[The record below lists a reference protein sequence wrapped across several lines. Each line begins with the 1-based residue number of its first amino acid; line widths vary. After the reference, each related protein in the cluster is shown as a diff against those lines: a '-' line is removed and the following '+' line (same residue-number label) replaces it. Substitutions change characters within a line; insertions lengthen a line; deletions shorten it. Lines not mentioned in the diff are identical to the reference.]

1 MSTLPMVLSRRL
13 RPSPFEQRARE
24 NGASLFSLYNK
35 MVLPLCY
42 ESYEADY
49 AHLCEHVQI
58 WDVAAQ
64 RQVEIVGP
72 DALALTELITPRDM
86 ASCAVG
92 QCKYAP
98 LCDENGGIINDP
110 IILRLAEDRFWLSI
124 ADSDVNLWV
133 KGVAYGRG
141 YDVRVFEPDVS
152 PLAIQGPKADDL
164 VADVVGEHTRDI
176 RFFWFTDE
184 TIAGTPVKLARS
196 GWSGQGGFEIYL
208 QDSAKGNDLW
218 DVFWEAGQ
226 KYGLRAGSPNI
237 IERLETGLKS
247 YGSEMTIDSDP
258 FEAGLEQYMDLDK
271 DAEYMSREA
280 LARVAKSG
288 PAKRLVNLAVD
299 GAQLDAL
306 RSVWH
311 VLDDDD
317 SDIGIVTSRAWSPRF
332 NANITFAIIR
342 AEHAEVGTR
351 LRVNADGEIR
361 GATVHDARWNSLAAG
376 K

>member
-1 MSTLPMVLSRRL
+1 MVLSRRL

-42 ESYEADY
+42 ESYETDY

-271 DAEYMSREA
+271 DAEYMGREA

-299 GAQLDAL
+299 GTQLDAL

>member
-258 FEAGLEQYMDLDK
+258 FESGLEQYMDLDK

-288 PAKRLVNLAVD
+288 PAKRLVNLAID

-306 RSVWH
+306 RSVWR
-311 VLDDDD
+311 VLDNDDNE
-317 SDIGIVTSRAWSPRF
+317 IGIVTSRAWSPRF
-332 NANITFAIIR
+332 NANITFAII
-342 AEHAEVGTR
+342 AAGHAEVGSQ
-351 LRVNADGEIR
+351 LRVDADGDIR
-361 GATVHDARWNSLAAG
+361 KATVHDARWRSLAAAG
-376 K
+376 